1 MGAEI
6 ISSSMNT
13 TTVLW
18 PEATE
23 EIVATNSTHM
33 HWVSKVH
40 EMLATDP
47 PPVHG
52 TTEGTKARSPRGGL
66 SSRNATAEGATG
78 LVVPRRRIGAGS
90 TMRLANS

>member
-1 MGAEI
+1 M
-6 ISSSMNT
+6 
-13 TTVLW
+13 LW

-33 HWVSKVH
+33 HWVSKVQ
-40 EMLATDP
+40 EMLANL
-47 PPVHG
+47 HG

-90 TMRLANS
+90 TMS